1 MGLEKL
7 YDFEKKYS
15 FLYEIEWNGVP
26 VYTCF
31 RDSVS
36 LILSGEANNDE
47 AEYQVEK
54 GKIYLRRIWDSFWK
68 IRKLKK
74 AKTLIFT
81 STMFRRDYGR
91 NLAAEYL
98 MDKYPDGAVFE
109 WPSRTDL
116 YDTAYFQD
124 DRKDRYCPLD
134 FYILLYKF
142 YGKLHRKEAV
152 KLENDCREQLK
163 HFFARAKD
171 PENSYEKKVISLL
184 LREMPVS
191 YASTAISQR
200 VFAKLFKNY
209 DNIQYAIDFWGSAR
223 ENIIPILSG
232 QFEAIELQH
241 GIITAFHPGYI
252 YPSDAN
258 KKCKRFFDRKMLLYG
273 EATKKLLMEKSVFTE
288 EQIEV
293 IGNPRILKYKQE
305 FGENSEKRQYIL
317 FTSQPF
323 EQDVKGATYYS
334 EMIPFLQ
341 SIQKQL
347 ETDDKWRKYQ
357 LVIKLHPRENN
368 GIKNRYKESIPECEV
383 FDNTTPLYELL
394 GKSFLH
400 LTANSTTLYE
410 AALFDTPTVLL
421 PYQGYKPEEIFGFDV
436 KITNDILPNELVDTE
451 KYREYLFY
459 LKDQTLK
466 YM

>member
-36 LILSGEANNDE
+36 LILSGEANNNE

-98 MDKYPDGAVFE
+98 MDKYPDGVVFE

-116 YDTAYFQD
+116 YDIAYFQD

-163 HFFARAKD
+163 HFFARAKE
-171 PENSYEKKVISLL
+171 PENSYEKKLFHYYFVKCRYLMHRLQFLKEYLRNSL
-184 LREMPVS
+184 RTM
-191 YASTAISQR
+191 
-200 VFAKLFKNY
+200 
-209 DNIQYAIDFWGSAR
+209 
-223 ENIIPILSG
+223 II
-232 QFEAIELQH
+232 
-241 GIITAFHPGYI
+241 Y
-252 YPSDAN
+252 N
-258 KKCKRFFDRKMLLYG
+258 MLLISG
-273 EATKKLLMEKSVFTE
+273 GVPEK
-288 EQIEV
+288 
-293 IGNPRILKYKQE
+293 
-305 FGENSEKRQYIL
+305 IL
-317 FTSQPF
+317 FQF
-323 EQDVKGATYYS
+323 FQGN
-334 EMIPFLQ
+334 L
-341 SIQKQL
+341 KQ
-347 ETDDKWRKYQ
+347 
-357 LVIKLHPRENN
+357 
-368 GIKNRYKESIPECEV
+368 
-383 FDNTTPLYELL
+383 
-394 GKSFLH
+394 
-400 LTANSTTLYE
+400 
-410 AALFDTPTVLL
+410 
-421 PYQGYKPEEIFGFDV
+421 
-436 KITNDILPNELVDTE
+436 
-451 KYREYLFY
+451 
-459 LKDQTLK
+459 
-466 YM
+466 